1 MSETLSILIFSESR
15 ESTGVYQALG
25 SELQAQ
31 ILIKPKHKNHLA
43 LLMER
48 QYDLVVDE
56 VQNPVLTEIEFVDLL
71 SSAAPT
77 VPILLVSSF
86 FYDTKDIVFGKK
98 IAGFILKPLTFEKL
112 QSEVKTILDRSAQQ
126 SVELVVEQPEEPQV
140 PQVETIVS
148 QNIRL
153 SVLFEISKSISCIKD
168 FDEMLKHI
176 VEVAANSLSAE
187 RATLFIVDQQ
197 KKELWSKSG
206 IGIHQKEIRIPID
219 TGIAGEVA
227 IKNEYQI
234 IDNPYA
240 HPKFNQKVDRVTG
253 YRTRNILCVPMANI
267 NGEVIGV
274 FQILNKK
281 QGSFT
286 PEDAQFLGAMAV
298 STGIAIEN
306 SLLREELKNQLDKI
320 KTSYD
325 ELYIAQNQMVKE
337 AKLVHTMDIMHRLK
351 DLLFTQQNYDEL
363 IDDLKK
369 VKSFQE
375 VTESVN
381 AFREKN
387 LVTIDAT
394 ENEIKMSI

>member
-1 MSETLSILIFSESR
+1 MSDTLSVLIFSESR
-15 ESTGVYQALG
+15 ESTGLYQALA
-25 SELQAQ
+25 SEFQAQ
-31 ILIKPKHKNHLA
+31 ILIKPKQKSHLA

-48 QYDLVVDE
+48 KYDLVIDE
-56 VQNPVLTEIEFVDLL
+56 VQNPVLTEIEFVDLI
-71 SSAAPT
+71 SEAAPT
-77 VPILLVSSF
+77 VPILLISSF
-86 FYDTKDIVFGKK
+86 FYDTKDIVFGRK
-98 IAGFILKPLTFEKL
+98 IAGFILKPLTYEKL
-112 QSEVKTILDRSAQQ
+112 QSEVKALFNKPIQEEVETI
-126 SVELVVEQPEEPQV
+126 VEQPVIPQV
-140 PQVETIVS
+140 DSIVS

-153 SVLFEISKSISCIKD
+153 SVLFEISKSINCIKD

-176 VEVAANSLSAE
+176 IEVAANSLSAE
-187 RATLFIVDQQ
+187 RATLFIVDKE

-227 IKNEYQI
+227 QNNEYQI

-240 HPKFNQKVDRVTG
+240 HPKFNQKVDRITG

-281 QGSFT
+281 DGSFT
-286 PEDAQFLGAMAV
+286 ADDAQFLSAMAV

-306 SLLREELKNQLDKI
+306 SLLREELKNQLEKI

-337 AKLVHTMDIMHRLK
+337 AKLVHTLDILHKMK
-351 DLLFTQQNYDEL
+351 NLLFAPENFEEL
-363 IDDLKK
+363 VANLKL
-369 VKSFQE
+369 VKSFQQ
-375 VTESVN
+375 VIDTVN
-381 AFREKN
+381 KFKEMNMSKIEEA
-387 LVTIDAT
+387 
-394 ENEIKMSI
+394 ENEIKKTI

>member
-1 MSETLSILIFSESR
+1 MSGTLSVLIFSESR
-15 ESTGVYQALG
+15 ESEGLYHALA
-25 SELQAQ
+25 SEFQAQ
-31 ILIKPKHKNHLA
+31 ILIKPKTKNNLA
-43 LLMER
+43 LVMER
-48 QYDLVVDE
+48 EYNLIIDE
-56 VQNPVLTEIEFVDLL
+56 VQNPVLSEIEFVDLINE
-71 SSAAPT
+71 AAPNI
-77 VPILLVSSF
+77 PILLISSF

-112 QSEVKTILDRSAQQ
+112 QAEVKTIFNKEAEPAKE
-126 SVELVVEQPEEPQV
+126 VVVEQLGAPQV
-140 PQVETIVS
+140 DSIVS
-148 QNIRL
+148 QNKRL
-153 SVLFEISKSISCIKD
+153 SVLFEISKSINCIKD
-168 FDEMLKHI
+168 FDKMLLHI

-187 RATLFIVDQQ
+187 RATLFIVDKQ

-227 IKNEYQI
+227 LSNEYQI
-234 IDNPYA
+234 IDNPYE

-267 NGEVIGV
+267 NGDVIGV

-281 QGSFT
+281 NGTFT
-286 PEDAQFLGAMAV
+286 PDDAQFLSAMAV

-306 SLLREELKNQLDKI
+306 SLLREELKQQLDKI

-337 AKLVHTMDIMHRLK
+337 AKMVHTLYLIHKIK
-351 DLLFTQQNYDEL
+351 DLLFAPEQFDKLVN
-363 IDDLKK
+363 DLKS

-375 VTESVN
+375 V
-381 AFREKN
+381 
-387 LVTIDAT
+387 IDT
-394 ENEIKMSI
+394 VKSFKENSLLKIETAEQEIKKSM

>member
-1 MSETLSILIFSESR
+1 MSGTLSILIFSENR
-15 ESTGVYQALG
+15 ETAGVYQTLG
-25 SELQAQ
+25 SEFQAQ

-48 QYDLVVDE
+48 NYDLVIDE

-71 SSAAPT
+71 SGAAPN

-86 FYDTKDIVFGKK
+86 FYDTKDIVFGNK

-112 QSEVKTILDRSAQQ
+112 QSEVKLILDKPIQP
-126 SVELVVEQPEEPQV
+126 SVEEVIEQPVEPQA
-140 PQVETIVS
+140 QVDSIVS
-148 QNIRL
+148 QNKRL
-153 SVLFEISKSISCIKD
+153 SVLFEISKSINCIKN

-219 TGIAGEVA
+219 SGIAGEVA
-227 IKNEYQI
+227 LKNEYQI

-240 HPKFNQKVDRVTG
+240 HPKFNQKVDRITG

-281 QGSFT
+281 QGTFT

-337 AKLVHTMDIMHRLK
+337 AKLVHTMDIIHRLK
-351 DLLFTQQNYDEL
+351 ELLFTQQHYDEL

-387 LVTIDAT
+387 IANINAT
-394 ENEIKMSI
+394 ENEIKKSI